1 MNEITKVNNRRYLGI
16 VELRNDT
23 LLLLEARSISP
34 AKREETG
41 LFEPQ
46 RMMGVFGA
54 LVSNDRAAEWVE
66 GGIKRVNLA
75 LGLREE
81 AIYLQRTNHSL
92 RSVLPSALQ

>member
-1 MNEITKVNNRRYLGI
+1 MKQPLYVREFTRFEHFWALMSQFWPNCPTGVNKNMKVNNKSYLSSLL
-16 VELRNDT
+16 ELCNDT

-46 RMMGVFGA
+46 RMMGIFGA

-66 GGIKRVNLA
+66 G
-75 LGLREE
+75 E
-81 AIYLQRTNHSL
+81 
-92 RSVLPSALQ
+92 